1 MGTYTTNYNLFMPT
15 VGEQGWGELVN
26 GNFSTIDTTM
36 KGLNTRMGTAESN
49 ITSLTSRM
57 GTAETTVA
65 SNKSRIGTLETKM
78 TTVEGKVANVELVVQ
93 NGNVTAEHLN
103 GNLYIV
109 GNLSTTNTYDTPMAM
124 VTLASNTLN
133 VNGITSNTFT
143 VPNFVFVQTPH
154 KIFPGIYVNSF
165 DTSPLPTQV
174 TCSVSGA
181 NTSGGGGG
189 MYSYTIKDSKGTV
202 LQSNTFNCGSGTS
215 IVLKLGQTVTVS
227 NTSSQSSARRVTI
240 SSPAMNYYLQ

>member
-1 MGTYTTNYNLFMPT
+1 MGTYTANYNLYMPT
-15 VGEQGWGELVN
+15 VGEQGWGDLMN
-26 GNFSTIDTTM
+26 GNLTTIDTTM
-36 KGLNTRMGTAESN
+36 KGLSN
-49 ITSLTSRM
+49 S
-57 GTAETTVA
+57 
-65 SNKSRIGTLETKM
+65 IGTLETKM

-93 NGNVTAEHLN
+93 NGNVTAEHIN

-109 GNLSTTNTYDTPMAM
+109 GHLSTTNTYDTPMAM
-124 VTLASNTLN
+124 ATLAANTLN
-133 VNGITSNTFT
+133 VDGITSGTFT

-174 TCSVSGA
+174 TCNINGA
-181 NTSGGGGG
+181 NTANLVGGG
-189 MYSYTIKDSKGTV
+189 MYSYTITDSNGTV
-202 LQSNTFNCGSGTS
+202 LQSNTFNCGSGTT